1 VDGSTVGGSLNP
13 YIDCTGKS
21 EGDTSIV
28 VFTNHADALAF
39 ARRQLSV
46 TNLGPVGEVVGANWV
61 VNTIP
66 AYGRKAAAAIGGELM
81 VSQAAEKY
89 QRAAEARAK
98 KRAAAEAR
106 KKAAARARARLR
118 NTVEFIVTGS
128 SANVTYGASNSS
140 IQGSVPLD
148 ISEHIPS
155 SPPSY
160 YAITAQLNGGG
171 TVSCTIKIGGRRISS
186 ATASGSYNIATCE
199 AVWDPINGVW
209 QDANSG

>member
-39 ARRQLSV
+39 ARTQLSV

-66 AYGRKAAAAIGGELM
+66 AYGRKAAAALGGKLM

-128 SANVTYGASNSS
+128 SADVTYGAANSNM
-140 IQGSVPLD
+140 QASVPLD
-148 ISEHIPS
+148 ISEHIPV
-155 SPPSY
+155 SPPAY
-160 YAITAQLNGGG
+160 YAITAQLNGNG
-171 TVSCTIKIGGRRISS
+171 TVSCTIKIGGRPISS